1 MPFRIVE
8 LSSVRNSLLKDIRQA
23 AARGRPLD
31 DGLLVIEGPHL
42 LEEIA
47 RSPWQVELLLFTP
60 ETFALWESYARRHGI
75 ETVLVPARTFS
86 TLGATET
93 TQGVMALAR
102 PRRWAWSDLEGHPA
116 LVVVLDGIQDPGN
129 AGTTVR
135 SAEAFGATAVVL
147 LEHSVRLSNGKFMRA
162 SAGSLFRL
170 PVLEAVSRPDFLSA
184 ARQAD
189 WNLAALDTSGNV
201 ALPEFRFDRNCA
213 LIVGSEG
220 RGVSPELLENST
232 SVTIPASQVE
242 SLNAGVAC
250 SIALYEASC
259 QRRKHEPVRG

>member
-8 LSSVRNSLLKDIRQA
+8 LSSARNSLLKDIRQA
-23 AARGRPLD
+23 AARGRPMD

-47 RSPWQVELLLFTP
+47 RSPWQVEMLLFTP
-60 ETFALWESYARRHGI
+60 EAFASWESYARRHGI

-86 TLGATET
+86 SLGATET

-102 PRRWAWSDLEGHPA
+102 PRSWEWRDLKTDPA
-116 LVVVLDGIQDPGN
+116 LIVALDGIQDPGN
-129 AGTTVR
+129 AGTIVR
-135 SAEAFGATAVVL
+135 SAEAFGATGVVL
-147 LEHSVRLSNGKFMRA
+147 LEHSVRVSNGKFMRA

-170 PVLEAVSRPDFLSA
+170 PVLEAVSRPDFVSA
-184 ARQAD
+184 ARQAG
-189 WNLAALDTSGNV
+189 WKFAALHASGNV
-201 ALPEFRFDRNCA
+201 ALSEFQFDRSCA

-220 RGVSPELLENST
+220 GGVSPELLENST

-242 SLNAGVAC
+242 SLNAAVAC